1 MPERFHWRYFK
12 GRIGDFPEL
21 YLLEKKDATIHVE
34 VNRKRG
40 LVRLEVETPDKHI
53 QSVISHG
60 VILRERDLRLQ
71 RGRSLEKDFEEFARD
86 ISSLPDSSVLKL
98 IGGNYGILA
107 EFTGKVIVYKPYE
120 EKEPFLKRI
129 KNQIK
134 GFSQDIKSFFISL
147 PKALFTRP
155 SWKDLVEIGAG
166 IGTSYFIYQWNF
178 NFLLTGVF
186 LLFYSLLTGFFDIL
200 IRKKEPFLM
209 KVFFLFA
216 VGVVGVYIGLRY
228 Q

>member
-86 ISSLPDSSVLKL
+86 ISSLPDS
-98 IGGNYGILA
+98 
-107 EFTGKVIVYKPYE
+107 
-120 EKEPFLKRI
+120 
-129 KNQIK
+129 
-134 GFSQDIKSFFISL
+134 
-147 PKALFTRP
+147 
-155 SWKDLVEIGAG
+155 
-166 IGTSYFIYQWNF
+166 
-178 NFLLTGVF
+178 
-186 LLFYSLLTGFFDIL
+186 
-200 IRKKEPFLM
+200 
-209 KVFFLFA
+209 
-216 VGVVGVYIGLRY
+216 
-228 Q
+228 